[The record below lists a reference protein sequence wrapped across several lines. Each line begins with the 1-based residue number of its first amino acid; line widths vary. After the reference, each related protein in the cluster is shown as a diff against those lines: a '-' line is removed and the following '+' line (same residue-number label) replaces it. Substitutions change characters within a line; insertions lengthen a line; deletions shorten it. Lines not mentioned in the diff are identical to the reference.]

1 LPPSS
6 EIIEIIRDDPNK
18 VLDLELNLISS
29 AVSQIELIFSSA
41 KVFHIQQ
48 RLGIIQALKDA
59 LTKNTVSVRIL
70 MSKADGYIEEDFRKL
85 KKVDGLNVG
94 CFNYDSDIR
103 IKTLVVDRAQSLVME
118 IKEEEEEEGEVLKDG
133 ISKAKAKQQQKE
145 KEIISFN
152 KIIGLSTY
160 SNSKSTALSY
170 AAIFETLWD
179 ETGLHEQLRK
189 SNKELEI
196 ANEQL
201 ELNYKIQKEFIN
213 VAAHEIRTPTQSILG
228 YAEMLYMY
236 PEGSREYLSPIL
248 RNAERLQ
255 RLTEDILDMAKIESQ
270 TLKLNKEQFNL
281 CKAVFPL
288 VQDMRNQIDRHNY
301 NVRKKIIIDFD
312 NSEAADKE
320 IIIQAD
326 KGRIIQVISNILY
339 NAIRFAKEG
348 NITISIKIN
357 DVIISRG
364 VSNGNSNSQG
374 EVIVSIKDTGIGI
387 DPHILP
393 KLFSKFNV
401 KAEAGGGSGLGLF
414 ISKSIVEAH
423 GGRIWAQNNADG
435 IGATFAFSLPLS
447 K

>member
-6 EIIEIIRDDPNK
+6 ETIEIIRDDPNK

-85 KKVDGLNVG
+85 KKVDGLNVR

-179 ETGLHEQLRK
+179 ETGLHEH
-189 SNKELEI
+189 
-196 ANEQL
+196 
-201 ELNYKIQKEFIN
+201 
-213 VAAHEIRTPTQSILG
+213 V
-228 YAEMLYMY
+228 
-236 PEGSREYLSPIL
+236 
-248 RNAERLQ
+248 
-255 RLTEDILDMAKIESQ
+255 
-270 TLKLNKEQFNL
+270 
-281 CKAVFPL
+281 
-288 VQDMRNQIDRHNY
+288 
-301 NVRKKIIIDFD
+301 
-312 NSEAADKE
+312 
-320 IIIQAD
+320 
-326 KGRIIQVISNILY
+326 
-339 NAIRFAKEG
+339 
-348 NITISIKIN
+348 
-357 DVIISRG
+357 
-364 VSNGNSNSQG
+364 
-374 EVIVSIKDTGIGI
+374 GIG
-387 DPHILP
+387 D
-393 KLFSKFNV
+393 SK
-401 KAEAGGGSGLGLF
+401 
-414 ISKSIVEAH
+414 
-423 GGRIWAQNNADG
+423 
-435 IGATFAFSLPLS
+435 
-447 K
+447 